1 VLQLGG
7 RCEVQIIHAGV
18 KSVAV
23 GWAMRGADYLKTYN
37 PTYIINEAKDLLN
50 VVKKEGV

>member
-1 VLQLGG
+1 MILNVRTTQELKVLQLGG
-7 RCEVQIIHAGV
+7 RCEC
-18 KSVAV
+18 
-23 GWAMRGADYLKTYN
+23 RYLKTYN